1 MCFFLFFLHW
11 VGIILFE
18 RFSMP
23 FTQKIIWL
31 IFLFFSGYF
40 SWVYFE
46 SLSDNSEWRN
56 YNPLSSIISSQG
68 INSHSSVF
76 DSKKAQEAKQL
87 IESQYYHFSEK
98 RKEDI
103 ENQFITALVGSVGD
117 KHSSYFPPKI
127 ASEFKDSLRGDF
139 EWIGAVIDENP
150 KGIKVQKIFKNSP
163 AEKGWLKN
171 GDILTMV
178 DTTRLV
184 GMKTDIAVDKIR
196 WPKGSKITVKYLRG
210 ENNTENITEIT
221 RDRVL
226 IPSVQEK
233 MLTGSVGYIE
243 IAFFGEHTED
253 EFTTSLKN
261 IMASWATGI
270 ILDFRNNPGGFL
282 ESAVNILS
290 QILPPESKAVI
301 TRENDPKKDET
312 MYTKWFLQPNTKTPI
327 IMLVNGLSAS
337 ASEIVAGALQDY
349 GRAILIGEKTYG
361 KWSVQTPF
369 SMSDGS
375 MLKLTI
381 GRWYT
386 PKDRWIDGEGI
397 TPDIIISLK
406 DEDYTKQHDRQLAWA
421 EKVMNEFLKNGG
433 STKKTLSIAKTL
445 TF

>member
-1 MCFFLFFLHW
+1 
-11 VGIILFE
+11 
-18 RFSMP
+18 MP
-23 FTQKIIWL
+23 FAQKIIWL

-46 SLSDNSEWRN
+46 SLSDSPDWKNI
-56 YNPLSSIISSQG
+56 NPLSSIISSQG
-68 INSHSSVF
+68 ITLHASIF
-76 DSKKAQEAKQL
+76 DSKKVQEAKQM

-103 ENQFITALVGSVGD
+103 ENQFITALVASVGD
-117 KHSSYFPPKI
+117 KHSSYFPPKV
-127 ASEFKDSLRGDF
+127 ATEFKDSLRWDF

-150 KGIKVQKIFKNSP
+150 RGIKVQKVFKNSP
-163 AEKGWLKN
+163 AEIGWLKK
-171 GDILTMV
+171 GDILTMI

-196 WPKGSKITVKYLRG
+196 WPKWSKIIVKYIRW
-210 ENNTENITEIT
+210 ENNTENTTEIT

-233 MLTGSVGYIE
+233 MLTWSIGYIE
-243 IAFFGEHTED
+243 VAFFWEHTED
-253 EFTTSLKN
+253 EFATSLKN
-261 IMASWATGI
+261 ITKSWAIGI

-282 ESAVNILS
+282 ETAVHILS

-301 TRENDPKKDET
+301 TRENDPKKDEIL
-312 MYTKWFLQPNTKTPI
+312 YTRWFLVPNTKTPI

-337 ASEIVAGALQDY
+337 ASEIVAWALQDY
-349 GRAILIGEKTYG
+349 GRAILIGGKTYG

-397 TPDIIISLK
+397 TPDIMIPLK
-406 DEDYTKQHDRQLAWA
+406 DEDYIKDYDRQLEWA
-421 EKVMNEFLKNGG
+421 RRVMDEFLKENGNT
-433 STKKTLSIAKTL
+433 TKTIITAKTL